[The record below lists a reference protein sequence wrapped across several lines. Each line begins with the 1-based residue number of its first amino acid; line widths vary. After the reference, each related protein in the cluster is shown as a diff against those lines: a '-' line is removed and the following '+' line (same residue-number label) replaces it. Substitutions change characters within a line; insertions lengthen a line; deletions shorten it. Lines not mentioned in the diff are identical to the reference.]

1 MTEWLTGMKTAVRSS
16 THATY
21 TTLVDTHIKKNL
33 GSVRLQ
39 DLTAARLNALYSDLL
54 TKGRAN
60 GKGGLSPAT
69 VRYVHSVIRK
79 ALSDAMKENLITR
92 NVADAARVP
101 RVSRPQIRTWS
112 AREVR
117 TFLNHVA
124 RGPVCTPPMS
134 SPARPACGE
143 ERSSGCAGGISISK
157 VDAFLS
163 LSR

>member
-117 TFLNHVA
+117 TFLNHVREDPSVRRLCPRLHDRHA
-124 RGPVCTPPMS
+124 ERRGRRV
-134 SPARPACGE
+134 ALAE
-143 ERSSGCAGGISISK
+143 YRSRRWTRFCH
-157 VDAFLS
+157 
-163 LSR
+163 